1 MSTTSVPGRQGSLT
15 RGKCRDQYNVNASKV
30 LRGGIIKVHR
40 FVSAMSSQ
48 MDSYI
53 RRNVLFL
60 QNNRKI
66 NPLAKAPGKLITFIK
81 YFFPSFPMLG
91 KD

>member
-1 MSTTSVPGRQGSLT
+1 MSVF
-15 RGKCRDQYNVNASKV
+15 SKV
-30 LRGGIIKVHR
+30 LRGGTIKVHR
-40 FVSAMSSQ
+40 SGSAMSSQ

-53 RRNVLFL
+53 RKNVLFL